1 MMKRLLDHPEFAVTD
16 LSSLQVLSYGAAPM
30 PLSVVRRAIESFPS
44 ETQFINAFG
53 QTETTSTV
61 SMLGPED
68 HRLRGT
74 PEEIERKLQ
83 RLSSIGRPLPDVEIA
98 IMDDSGNILPAGEI
112 GEVAVRCERT
122 MSGYYGEDEATHT
135 TIRDG
140 WLHTRDLGWQDEDG
154 YIFLA
159 GRQSDMIIRG
169 GENVAPA
176 EIETV
181 LLAHDAVEDVA
192 VIGLPDE
199 EWGERIAAVVV
210 PRTGRNVSADELIE
224 FVHDRLASFKRPEQI
239 FFTDALPHSALGKLL
254 RRELRARYETE
265 TA

>member
-1 MMKRLLDHPEFAVTD
+1 
-16 LSSLQVLSYGAAPM
+16 M
-30 PLSVVRRAIESFPS
+30 PLSVVRRAIEAFPP
-44 ETQFINAFG
+44 EVQLINAFG

-61 SMLGPED
+61 TMLGPDD
-68 HRLRGT
+68 HRLDGT
-74 PEEIERKLQ
+74 PEEVEKKLQ

-98 IMDDSGNILPAGEI
+98 IMDESGNPLPTDQIGEI
-112 GEVAVRCERT
+112 AVRCERT
-122 MSGYYGEDEATHT
+122 MSGYYGEDATT
-135 TIRDG
+135 RATIRDG

-176 EIETV
+176 EIEAV
-181 LLAHDAVEDVA
+181 LATHHGVEEVA

-210 PRTGRNVSADELIE
+210 LRAGQSVSADELIE

-254 RRELRARYETE
+254 RRELRAQYEPRPV
-265 TA
+265 